1 MSDTLLTTPMLHS
14 PCFTGTMTLLVTR
27 LTRALMA
34 GMYCKMQLL
43 VSCLLHDFLLL
54 VAIHGIIISEGLV
67 CSALVGI
74 RIDGTTVHAQKM

>member
-1 MSDTLLTTPMLHS
+1 
-14 PCFTGTMTLLVTR
+14 
-27 LTRALMA
+27 MA